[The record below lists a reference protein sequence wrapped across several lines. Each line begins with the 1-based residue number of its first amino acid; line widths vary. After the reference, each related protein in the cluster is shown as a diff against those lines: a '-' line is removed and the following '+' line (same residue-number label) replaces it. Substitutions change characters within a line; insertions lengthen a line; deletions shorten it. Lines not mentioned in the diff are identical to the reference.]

1 MEREVDAYVRRKF
14 ETAIKEVELVQMED
28 LDLKNHLSGLR
39 QNLLRVIHSAVILLG
54 VTHTDLHHDIRL
66 DKALHC
72 TW

>member
-39 QNLLRVIHSAVILLG
+39 QNLLRVNAR
-54 VTHTDLHHDIRL
+54 HTSFGSFLRQF
-66 DKALHC
+66 ALRH
-72 TW
+72 